1 MSYNKF
7 EEDIAMSNN
16 RKYDKVF
23 YENYARLSLKY
34 IYSDVHDFICKD
46 KPDLQNLEKG
56 IGIEVVRAITEDEGN
71 YLSFI
76 NEIANKN
83 LTVEQKEIR
92 MAKRLH
98 KQKENIS
105 CEFFNGGSSPSKG
118 LVTPSAYLENVLK
131 WNKEKN
137 TKISDYKLG
146 GWKQLGLYIFTFQD
160 NTEQEIRTIIP
171 KLCTESEFDFYI
183 INAID
188 ELYYIKKN
196 QDYFKYLVSYDD
208 MKFFKSEAFTL
219 QAELLNKQ

>member
-1 MSYNKF
+1 MT
-7 EEDIAMSNN
+7 ITNN

-34 IYSDVHDFICKD
+34 IYSGVHDFICKD
-46 KPDLQNLEKG
+46 KPDLQNLKEG

-76 NEIANKN
+76 NEIADKH
-83 LTVEQKEIR
+83 LSIEEKEIR
-92 MAKRLH
+92 MSKRLH
-98 KQKENIS
+98 KKKDNIS
-105 CEFFNGGSSPSKG
+105 CEFFNSGSSPSKG
-118 LVTPSAYLENVLK
+118 LVTPLAYLDNILK
-131 WNKEKN
+131 WNREKN
-137 TKISDYKLG
+137 SKISDYKLG

-160 NTEQEIRTIIP
+160 NTEQEIRAIIP
-171 KLCTESEFDFYI
+171 KLCTESEFDFHI

-208 MKFFKSEAFTL
+208 LKSFKSEAFTI
-219 QAELLNKQ
+219 QEELYK